1 MKKITG
7 KAYHAY
13 IEKVF
18 EDALSQFTKTEEGDA
33 LEQKISE
40 IEHMLQERFI
50 GEDFHFAI
58 RIWNIYRKSVAEK
71 EKYLYYH
78 GFRDAVALLKDL
90 EIL

>member
-13 IEKVF
+13 IERVF
-18 EDALSQFTKTEEGDA
+18 EDAVSQFTKTEEGDD

-58 RIWNIYRKSVAEK
+58 RIWNMRKSVAER
-71 EKYLYYH
+71 EKHLYYR
-78 GFRDAVALLKDL
+78 GFQDARALLKDL
-90 EIL
+90 KIL